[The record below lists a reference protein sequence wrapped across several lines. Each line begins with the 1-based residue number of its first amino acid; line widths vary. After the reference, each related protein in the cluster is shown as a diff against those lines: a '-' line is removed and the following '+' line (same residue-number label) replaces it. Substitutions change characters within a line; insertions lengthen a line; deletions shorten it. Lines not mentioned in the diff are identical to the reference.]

1 MISLPVKTNSTYNT
15 LMSIK
20 EYFLLIW
27 MLSILQIDNGVNI
40 KKLIEDFHEKNNI
53 KHIFSSPSSFN
64 QLMAE
69 AEQENKEKCNYLLF

>member
-1 MISLPVKTNSTYNT
+1 
-15 LMSIK
+15 
-20 EYFLLIW
+20 